1 MEQFA
6 LAEVQRRRMASD
18 ELYLEFLRVP
28 AMSVGL
34 YELGVGA
41 EDPQQPHTEDELY
54 YIVSGKATLQV
65 DLSDV
70 SVEAGSLVY
79 VPARVAHRFHTITE
93 ALTVLVFFA
102 PAEYTNRDSSAP
114 ES

>member
-6 LAEVQRRRMASD
+6 LAEVQRRRAASD
-18 ELYLEFLRVP
+18 SLYLEFLRVP
-28 AMSVGL
+28 TMSVGL

-54 YIVSGKATLQV
+54 YIVSGKAILLVET
-65 DLSDV
+65 SDM
-70 SVEAGSLVY
+70 SVEAGSLAY

-102 PAEYTNRDSSAP
+102 PAEYTNREPADAIS
-114 ES
+114 